1 MKPLLRAFIL
11 NDLRRNKAINT
22 ALFLFLLL
30 SALLMSTGVLVI
42 GRLSGAIEQIM
53 AIAQPPHFM
62 QMHIGDFNRE
72 AIHDFA
78 QKTPGVKA
86 TQITDMVNIEGANLT
101 FTRQDGT
108 SVTLSDSLLDNY
120 FIAQNPSFDF
130 LLDLDNQIVHLQP
143 GQVGLPISYAKARQ
157 LSVGDSL
164 TLQSGDYSAT
174 LTVSHLLRDAQMG
187 SSLASSIR
195 FLLHDEDFKA
205 LNAQALRREVIIG
218 FRLQDPTK
226 ISEFEAKY
234 LSDAAA
240 MPKNGVAIT
249 LPLIQ
254 LMNGLGDG
262 LMSGIIILV
271 SGALIGI
278 ALMNLRFTILATLEE
293 EVREIGTLRAIGLTP
308 KDIRH
313 LYRSK
318 YAFLAGAACLLG
330 ALLAFPLSTRF
341 TQSIALN
348 FGLAAPSLITLL
360 APLLAA
366 LIVFIVVLLRVS
378 RILKDIARLTIVH
391 ALVEGQLPGP
401 RKKRQRR
408 GMPKLHFPLNSMGL
422 ALSWH
427 SLRTNPR
434 PWLLLMT
441 VYFVATLM
449 LLIPLNMYMTMNSK
463 DFIQYMGAA
472 KSDVRLAIADYP
484 GISRDLQGLEATL
497 AAEKNVTRWHR
508 LSTLKSKVAGPN
520 GLMRFQVESGD
531 FKAFPIAVD
540 NGRLPTAP
548 GEIALSAMN
557 AQRLEA
563 ALGSTITLYLD
574 DLATVATDV
583 PHDFKV
589 VGIYQDITNGGMT
602 AKISD
607 FKGAPTEQYVYFVD
621 VADTVGTYGDADS
634 STSLQNQLVAQW
646 SKAFPTAKVIPVET
660 LMAQTLGT
668 ITSSLRVAVVALV
681 IVVAAVLSLVT
692 VLFFTLRMQKQQ
704 HEDAILLAT
713 GFSGKAIQANYLIQG
728 LLTIAISVALAAM
741 ASLFLGEGLVSVLLM
756 ALSFGLTH
764 MTFLIQPLAFIAVG
778 LLLPLG
784 LGLSL
789 IWITTQKT
797 KEHIHAITRS

>member
-78 QKTPGVKA
+78 RKTPGVKA

-143 GQVGLPISYAKARQ
+143 GQVGIPISYAKARQ
-157 LSVGDSL
+157 LSVGDRL

-195 FLLHDEDFKA
+195 FLIHDEDFKA

-308 KDIRH
+308 KDVSR

-318 YAFLAGAACLLG
+318 YAFLAGTACILG

-341 TQSIALN
+341 TQGIALS
-348 FGLAAPSLITLL
+348 FGLASPSLITLL

-401 RKKRQRR
+401 RKRRQRR
-408 GMPKLHFPLNSMGL
+408 GMPRLHFPLNSMDL

-472 KSDVRLAIADYP
+472 KSDVRLAIADYS

-557 AQRLEA
+557 AKRLEVD
-563 ALGSTITLYLD
+563 LGGTVTLYLD
-574 DLATVATDV
+574 NLATGEADV

-607 FKGAPTEQYVYFVD
+607 FKDAPTEQYVYFVD
-621 VADTVGTYGDADS
+621 VADAPQGQQN
-634 STSLQNQLVAQW
+634 LQDQLVDQW
-646 SKAFPTAKVIPVET
+646 SKAYPTAKVIPVET

-728 LLTIAISVALAAM
+728 LLTIAISIGLAAV

-764 MTFLIQPLAFIAVG
+764 MTFLIQPLTFIAVG

-784 LGLSL
+784 LGLTL

-797 KEHIHAITRS
+797 KEHLHAITRS